1 MYYPY
6 CRTAVRRLGGPAVV
20 ACFTLSTSSTAESRA
35 CRCEETPVKSE
46 GPPLVQP
53 LPQNFSPLGGESS
66 VSSGASP
73 TARRHRWTVI
83 LGKWARWGG
92 AARSNDTDV
101 SSSSWWCRFQSV
113 FIALRGL
120 EIVLRL
126 APLAVLAP
134 TAWLV
139 DCVSPRRNELES
151 DGDKP
156 ALTRQFTR
164 QFQSMTSLQERNMN
178 SGNWASNLSWRY
190 TLYSLQNLGPAFVKL
205 GQWAAT
211 RRDLFPPHVCNRL
224 SQLHDTVITHP
235 FRYTHQALVDAFGDD
250 YEHRGLVLR
259 RGRNDEGTV
268 IGSGSAAQV
277 YKGTMTHVTDSGS
290 YEKTV
295 AVKVLHPNTKQLV
308 ERDLALMQ
316 CTADLIDRLV
326 PIQMVK
332 MLSLPRAAKTFSD
345 VLRQQTDLRIEGRN
359 LITFRENFQCDD
371 GTVRIVFP
379 RPEEGWVSER
389 VLVEDF
395 MDGAVS
401 ISAYLLDDS
410 EVGRKIRKKLAG
422 PLLRAFLKMVFTDNF
437 LHSDLHPGNVLVK
450 ATKSSKNPLRT
461 NYTLVF
467 LDAGISTSLRPNDRK
482 NLKDLF
488 RAIVMNDGYKAGSLM
503 VERARYERCSSLP
516 EGKHFFASGVAEIV
530 DEFHDRKREGLTLG
544 AVRIGALLA
553 RVLDLCR
560 TYGVEIDP
568 EMSSVVV
575 SMLVLEGLGR
585 SLDPDLNLMKAAIP
599 FLIGRV

>member
-1 MYYPY
+1 M
-6 CRTAVRRLGGPAVV
+6 
-20 ACFTLSTSSTAESRA
+20 
-35 CRCEETPVKSE
+35 KSE

-92 AARSNDTDV
+92 AARSNDTDF
-101 SSSSWWCRFQSV
+101 SSSSWWSRFQSV
-113 FIALRGL
+113 FVALRGL

-151 DGDKP
+151 DGDRP

-568 EMSSVVV
+568 QMSSVVV

>member
-1 MYYPY
+1 
-6 CRTAVRRLGGPAVV
+6 
-20 ACFTLSTSSTAESRA
+20 
-35 CRCEETPVKSE
+35 VKSE

-332 MLSLPRAAKTFSD
+332 MLSLPRAVKTFSD

-410 EVGRKIRKKLAG
+410 EAGRKIRKKLAG

-461 NYTLVF
+461 TYTLVF

-516 EGKHFFASGVAEIV
+516 EGKHLFASGVAEIV

>member
-1 MYYPY
+1 M
-6 CRTAVRRLGGPAVV
+6 
-20 ACFTLSTSSTAESRA
+20 
-35 CRCEETPVKSE
+35 KSE

-151 DGDKP
+151 DGDRP

-164 QFQSMTSLQERNMN
+164 QFQSMTSLRERNMN

-332 MLSLPRAAKTFSD
+332 MLSLPRAVKTFSD

-410 EVGRKIRKKLAG
+410 EAGRKIRKKLAG

-461 NYTLVF
+461 TYTLVF

-516 EGKHFFASGVAEIV
+516 EGKHLFASGVAEIV

-568 EMSSVVV
+568 QMSSVVV

>member
-1 MYYPY
+1 MP
-6 CRTAVRRLGGPAVV
+6 
-20 ACFTLSTSSTAESRA
+20 
-35 CRCEETPVKSE
+35 SE
-46 GPPLVQP
+46 GPSLAQP
-53 LPQNFSPLGGESS
+53 LSQNISLLGGESS
-66 VSSGASP
+66 SISSDTSP
-73 TARRHRWTVI
+73 TARRRRWTVVF
-83 LGKWARWGG
+83 GRWACWGRG
-92 AARSNDTDV
+92 GDDHSDDTDV
-101 SSSSWWCRFQSV
+101 SSSWWSRFQAV
-113 FIALRGL
+113 FVALRGL

-139 DCVSPRRNELES
+139 DCMSPRRNGFQSDES
-151 DGDKP
+151 NGNRP
-156 ALTRQFTR
+156 AMSGQFTR
-164 QFQSMTSLQERNMN
+164 QFQNSLLERNMS

-190 TLYSLQNLGPAFVKL
+190 TLYSLQQLGPAFVKL

-211 RRDLFPPHVCNRL
+211 RRDLFPPHFCNRL

-235 FRYTHQALVDAFGDD
+235 FRYTHQAMRNAFGD

-277 YKGTMTHVTDSGS
+277 YRGTMTHVTDSGS
-290 YEKTV
+290 CEKTV
-295 AVKVLHPNTKQLV
+295 AVKVLHPNTRQLV

-316 CTADLIDRLV
+316 CTADFIDRMV
-326 PIQMVK
+326 PLQMVK
-332 MLSLPRAAKTFSD
+332 MLSLPRAVKTFSD
-345 VLRQQTDLRIEGRN
+345 VLRQQADLRIEGQN
-359 LITFRENFQCDD
+359 LITFRENFHCDKE
-371 GTVRIVFP
+371 GSTSRVVFP

-395 MDGAVS
+395 MDGAVP

-410 EVGRKIRKKLAG
+410 EAGRKIRKKLAG
-422 PLLRAFLKMVFTDNF
+422 PLLRAFLKMVFADNF
-437 LHSDLHPGNVLVK
+437 VHSDLHPGNVLVR
-450 ATKSSKNPLRT
+450 ATTSPKDPQRT

-488 RAIVMNDGYKAGSLM
+488 KAIVMNDGYKAGSLM

-516 EGKHFFASGVAEIV
+516 DGKHLFASGVAQIV

-544 AVRIGALLA
+544 AVRIGALLT

-560 TYGVEIDP
+560 TYGVEIEP
-568 EMSSVVV
+568 AMSSVVV

-585 SLDPDLNLMKAAIP
+585 SLDPDLNLMKAAVP

>member
-1 MYYPY
+1 M
-6 CRTAVRRLGGPAVV
+6 
-20 ACFTLSTSSTAESRA
+20 
-35 CRCEETPVKSE
+35 KSE

-332 MLSLPRAAKTFSD
+332 MLSLPRAVKTFSD

-410 EVGRKIRKKLAG
+410 EAGRKIRKKLAG

>member
-1 MYYPY
+1 M
-6 CRTAVRRLGGPAVV
+6 
-20 ACFTLSTSSTAESRA
+20 
-35 CRCEETPVKSE
+35 KSE

-151 DGDKP
+151 DGDRP

-164 QFQSMTSLQERNMN
+164 QFQSMTSLRERNMN

-332 MLSLPRAAKTFSD
+332 MLSLPRAVKTFSD

-516 EGKHFFASGVAEIV
+516 EGKHLFASGVAEIV

>member
-1 MYYPY
+1 M
-6 CRTAVRRLGGPAVV
+6 RRLGGPAVV

-35 CRCEETPVKSE
+35 RCEETPVKSE

-92 AARSNDTDV
+92 AARSNDTDF
-101 SSSSWWCRFQSV
+101 SSSSWWSRFQSV
-113 FIALRGL
+113 FVALRGL

-151 DGDKP
+151 DGDRP

-164 QFQSMTSLQERNMN
+164 QFQSMTSLRERNMN

-461 NYTLVF
+461 TYTLVF

-516 EGKHFFASGVAEIV
+516 EGKHLFASGVAEIV

>member
-1 MYYPY
+1 
-6 CRTAVRRLGGPAVV
+6 VRRLGGPAVV

-35 CRCEETPVKSE
+35 RCEETPVKSE

-92 AARSNDTDV
+92 AARSNDTDF
-101 SSSSWWCRFQSV
+101 SSSSWWSRFQSV
-113 FIALRGL
+113 FVALRGL

-151 DGDKP
+151 DGDRP

-164 QFQSMTSLQERNMN
+164 QFQSMTSLRERNMN

-332 MLSLPRAAKTFSD
+332 MLSLPRAVKTFSD

-410 EVGRKIRKKLAG
+410 EAGRKIRKKLAG

-461 NYTLVF
+461 TYTLVF

-516 EGKHFFASGVAEIV
+516 EGKHLFASGVAEIV

>member
-1 MYYPY
+1 M
-6 CRTAVRRLGGPAVV
+6 RRLGGPAVV

-35 CRCEETPVKSE
+35 RCEETPVKSE

-332 MLSLPRAAKTFSD
+332 MLSLPRAVKTFSD

-410 EVGRKIRKKLAG
+410 EAGRKIRKKLAG

-461 NYTLVF
+461 TYTLVF

-516 EGKHFFASGVAEIV
+516 EGKHLFASGVAEIV

>member
-1 MYYPY
+1 MYHH
-6 CRTAVRRLGGPAVV
+6 CRTAVRRLGGPVV
-20 ACFTLSTSSTAESRA
+20 ACFVTAESRSRR
-35 CRCEETPVKSE
+35 CRCEGTPIQSE
-46 GPPLVQP
+46 GPSSVQP
-53 LPQNFSPLGGESS
+53 QPQNFSLLGGEPSS
-66 VSSGASP
+66 ISSSTTS

-83 LGKWARWGG
+83 LGKWARWEGV
-92 AARSNDTDV
+92 ANDTDV
-101 SSSSWWCRFQSV
+101 SSPWWSRFQAV
-113 FIALRGL
+113 FIAFRAL
-120 EIVLRL
+120 EIFTRL
-126 APLAVLAP
+126 APLAILAP

-139 DCVSPRRNELES
+139 DCVSPRRNVLEP
-151 DGDKP
+151 DGNGP
-156 ALTRQFTR
+156 ATRQTTR
-164 QFQSMTSLQERNMN
+164 QFQNMSSLQERNMN
-178 SGNWASNLSWRY
+178 SGNWVSNLSWRY
-190 TLYSLQNLGPAFVKL
+190 TLHTLQQLGPAFVKL

-235 FRYTHQALVDAFGDD
+235 FRYTHQALLEAFGD
-250 YEHRGLVLR
+250 YERRGLVLR

-308 ERDLALMQ
+308 ERDLALIQ
-316 CTADLIDRLV
+316 ITADTIDRLV

-332 MLSLPRAAKTFSD
+332 MLSLPRAVKTFSD
-345 VLRQQTDLRIEGRN
+345 VLRQQADLRIEGQN
-359 LITFRENFQCDD
+359 LVTFRENFQCDD
-371 GTVRIVFP
+371 SGYQRVVFP
-379 RPEEGWVSER
+379 RPGEEGWVSER

-395 MDGAVS
+395 IDGAVP

-410 EVGRKIRKKLAG
+410 ESGRKIRKKLAG
-422 PLLRAFLKMVFTDNF
+422 PLLRAFLKMVFADNF

-450 ATKSSKNPLRT
+450 ATKSPKNPQRT

-467 LDAGISTSLRPNDRK
+467 LDAGITTSLRPNDRE

-488 RAIVMNDGYKAGSLM
+488 TAIVMNDGYKAGSLM

-516 EGKHFFASGVAEIV
+516 EGKHSFASGVAEIV

-568 EMSSVVV
+568 AMSSVVV

>member
-1 MYYPY
+1 M
-6 CRTAVRRLGGPAVV
+6 
-20 ACFTLSTSSTAESRA
+20 
-35 CRCEETPVKSE
+35 KSE

-92 AARSNDTDV
+92 AARSNDTDF
-101 SSSSWWCRFQSV
+101 SSSSWWSRFQSV
-113 FIALRGL
+113 FVALRGL

-151 DGDKP
+151 DGDRP

-164 QFQSMTSLQERNMN
+164 QFQSMTSLRERNMN

-516 EGKHFFASGVAEIV
+516 EGKHLFASGVAEIV

>member
-1 MYYPY
+1 M
-6 CRTAVRRLGGPAVV
+6 
-20 ACFTLSTSSTAESRA
+20 
-35 CRCEETPVKSE
+35 KSE

-151 DGDKP
+151 DGDRP

-164 QFQSMTSLQERNMN
+164 QFQSMTSLRERNMN

-461 NYTLVF
+461 TYTLVF